1 MNRPIALQS
10 VGRLDWPVKLMP
22 SKKIILFIVEG
33 VTDQT
38 CLGSVLSRLLD
49 SYEIRFE
56 LIRTDI
62 TIANGADT
70 GNIVSRIGDAVKHF
84 CGKIYKRSDIYEV
97 IHLIDTDGAY
107 ISEEKVIYDNITK
120 PFYEQD
126 NISTNNVT
134 GIIARN
140 SRKASVLNRLI
151 SLSRV
156 WRDIPYRVYFFSCNL
171 DHVFHDNPNL
181 SKEEKTDLANRFEDK
196 FADNPERFMAFLNDP
211 QYAVN
216 GDYNQTWDFIKLNSN
231 SLRRYTNFYLYFNN
245 SDQ

>member
-1 MNRPIALQS
+1 
-10 VGRLDWPVKLMP
+10 VKLMP

-107 ISEEKVIYDNITK
+107 ISEEKVIYA
-120 PFYEQD
+120 
-126 NISTNNVT
+126 
-134 GIIARN
+134 IA
-140 SRKASVLNRLI
+140 SKFGWI
-151 SLSRV
+151 SLQRV
-156 WRDIPYRVYFFSCNL
+156 FRPLGFDVPPDIGNASWVPGG
-171 DHVFHDNPNL
+171 
-181 SKEEKTDLANRFEDK
+181 A
-196 FADNPERFMAFLNDP
+196 
-211 QYAVN
+211 
-216 GDYNQTWDFIKLNSN
+216 
-231 SLRRYTNFYLYFNN
+231 
-245 SDQ
+245 